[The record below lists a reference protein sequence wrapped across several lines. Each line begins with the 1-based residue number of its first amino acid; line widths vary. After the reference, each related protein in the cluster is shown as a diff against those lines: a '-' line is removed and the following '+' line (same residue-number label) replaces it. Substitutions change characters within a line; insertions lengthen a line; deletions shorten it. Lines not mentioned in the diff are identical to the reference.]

1 MAGERLLLAIDGG
14 QTSTKALISRLD
26 GTVIGSGRGS
36 ASDHFHIEGGIEK
49 NRRGIHGAIEAA
61 LLDAGAV
68 SSQVA
73 SIALG
78 LTGCPPEG
86 EPRKPVYDIVGEI
99 VSPEQIWIGAD
110 YITNLTGA
118 SAGGPGVVLVAGG
131 GAISYGITTAGREAI
146 AGGFGYL
153 LGDEGSAFKIGVAA
167 IRAASRAADKRG
179 EPTTLEK
186 IVCDYFEIATIREI
200 TRVVYRAGF
209 QRDRI
214 SLLTPLVAAA
224 ADAGDRV
231 AEEIIAS
238 AGESIAEMALG
249 IARQLFSENEQLN
262 VYYTGGV
269 FNIGER
275 LFASIR
281 RVLADGWSNWAL
293 LEPRFQPAVGG
304 LILAARGL
312 GIPTDD
318 EWLARIEATTKS

>member
-1 MAGERLLLAIDGG
+1 MASNRLLLAIDGG
-14 QTSTKALISRLD
+14 QTSTKAIVARLD

-49 NRRGIHGAIEAA
+49 NRKAIRSATSAA
-61 LLDAGAV
+61 LAAAGATADRIV
-68 SSQVA
+68 

-86 EPRKPVYDIVGEI
+86 EPRQPVYDILREI
-99 VSPEQIWIGAD
+99 VTPEQIWIGAD

-131 GAISYGITTAGREAI
+131 GAISYGVTADGREAL

-167 IRAASRAADKRG
+167 IRAASRAEDRRG
-179 EPTTLEK
+179 EPTVLEQM
-186 IVCDYFEIATIREI
+186 VRDYFEIPQIRLI
-200 TRVVYRAGF
+200 PRIVYRAGF

-214 SLLTPLVAAA
+214 SLLTPLVAEA
-224 ADAGDRV
+224 ADGGDRI
-231 AEEIIAS
+231 ARDIILD
-238 AGESIAEMALG
+238 AGTSIAEMALG
-249 IARQLFSENEQLN
+249 IARQLFQPDEQLD

-269 FNIGER
+269 FNVGAM
-275 LFASIR
+275 LFEGMKSTLDA
-281 RVLADGWSNWAL
+281 GWNSWAL
-293 LEPRFQPAVGG
+293 LEPRFPPAVGA

-312 GIPTDD
+312 SISTD
-318 EWLARIEATTKS
+318 EAWLERVKTSLNP

>member
-1 MAGERLLLAIDGG
+1 MASDRLLLAIDGG
-14 QTSTKALISRLD
+14 QTSTKALVAQLD

-49 NRRGIHGAIEAA
+49 NRRAIQSATNAA
-61 LLDAGAV
+61 LADAGATAD
-68 SSQVA
+68 QIN

-86 EPRKPVYDIVGEI
+86 EPRQPVYDIVREI
-99 VSPEQIWIGAD
+99 ASPEQIWIGAD

-131 GAISYGITTAGREAI
+131 GAISYGVTTDGREAL

-167 IRAASRAADKRG
+167 IRAASRAEDRRG
-179 EPTTLEK
+179 APTVLEQ
-186 IVCDYFEIATIREI
+186 IVRDYFEIPQVRHLPRI
-200 TRVVYRAGF
+200 VYRAGF

-214 SLLTPLVAAA
+214 SLLTPLVAEAA
-224 ADAGDRV
+224 NSGDEV
-231 AEEIIAS
+231 AYDIVWD

-249 IARQLFSENEQLN
+249 IARQLFQPDEQLD

-269 FNIGER
+269 FNVGEI
-275 LFASIR
+275 LFGGMKSI
-281 RVLADGWSNWAL
+281 LDAGWSHWAL
-293 LEPRFQPAVGG
+293 LEPRFPPAVGG

-312 GIPTDD
+312 SIAIDD
-318 EWLARIEATTKS
+318 VWLERVKSSLNP

>member
-1 MAGERLLLAIDGG
+1 MASERLLLAIDGG
-14 QTSTKALISRLD
+14 QTSTKALVSRLD

-49 NRRGIHGAIEAA
+49 NRRAIHGAINAA
-61 LLDAGAV
+61 LADAGAAAD
-68 SSQVA
+68 QVA

-86 EPRKPVYDIVGEI
+86 EPRKPVYEIVGEV

-131 GAISYGITTAGREAI
+131 GAISYGITADGREAL

-167 IRAASRAADKRG
+167 IQAASKANDKRG
-179 EPTTLEK
+179 EPTALER
-186 IVCDYFEIATIREI
+186 IVCDYFEVANIRQV
-200 TRVVYRAGF
+200 TRIVYRAGF

-214 SLLTPLVAAA
+214 SLLTPLVAKA
-224 ADAGDRV
+224 ADDGDLVALHILSDAGRS
-231 AEEIIAS
+231 I
-238 AGESIAEMALG
+238 GELAVG
-249 IARQLFSENEQLN
+249 VARQLFQPHEQVN
-262 VYYTGGV
+262 IYYTGGV
-269 FNIGER
+269 FNIGTN
-275 LFASIR
+275 LFGSLIGE
-281 RVLADGWSNWAL
+281 LSEGIENWQL
-293 LEPRFQPAVGG
+293 LDPRFQPAVGG

-312 GIPTDD
+312 GVSVD
-318 EWLARIEATTKS
+318 ETWLSRVEATTKG